1 MRRLQ
6 RRGLSDLALEAAF
19 RAEARNALAT
29 LTRLLGSLDA
39 AEEAVQDAFVV
50 ALERWPIDGVPDRPG
65 AWITTIAR
73 NKALDRLR
81 REAKRMDKQIAAH
94 RSLAALDGWDEPAD
108 SVVRDDVL
116 ALVFMCCHPMLPIE
130 ARVALA
136 LRTLC
141 GLTTAAVAR
150 LFLVPEATMAQRL
163 VRAKRRIAE
172 AGAPLRAP
180 AAHELPER
188 LPAVLATVHLL
199 FTEGHNATSGPVHV
213 RVECCVE
220 AVRLSRLLAELMPDE
235 PEVIG
240 LLALVLLTDARR
252 ATRVDEAGDLLLL
265 ADQDRTQWD
274 RALIDEGVGL
284 VERALRFGAAGRY
297 QLEAA
302 IAACHAVAP
311 STARTDW
318 REVADL
324 YALLERIQPD
334 PVVRLNRAVAVAEA
348 WGAEA
353 GLDVLDGV
361 AGLDDFHLRWSVDA
375 ELRRRCG
382 HRAAAA
388 AAYRTALACDPN
400 DAERRFLEARLA
412 EVTATS

>member
-50 ALERWPIDGVPDRPG
+50 AWNAGRSTVSPTARG

-73 NKALDRLR
+73 NKAFDRLR

-94 RSLAALDGWDEPAD
+94 RSLASLDGWNEPSD

-116 ALVFMCCHPMLPIE
+116 ALVFMCCDPVLSIE

-141 GLTTAAVAR
+141 GLSTAAVAR

-163 VRAKRRIAE
+163 VRAKRRLAQ
-172 AGAPLRAP
+172 AGTPLTTP

-199 FTEGHNATSGPVHV
+199 FTEGHNATSGPEHV
-213 RVECCVE
+213 RAECCTE
-220 AVRLSRLLAELMPDE
+220 AVRLARLLAELMPDE

-240 LLALVLLTDARR
+240 LLGLLLLSDARR
-252 ATRVDEAGDLLLL
+252 T
-265 ADQDRTQWD
+265 T
-274 RALIDEGVGL
+274 
-284 VERALRFGAAGRY
+284 
-297 QLEAA
+297 
-302 IAACHAVAP
+302 
-311 STARTDW
+311 
-318 REVADL
+318 
-324 YALLERIQPD
+324 
-334 PVVRLNRAVAVAEA
+334 
-348 WGAEA
+348 
-353 GLDVLDGV
+353 
-361 AGLDDFHLRWSVDA
+361 
-375 ELRRRCG
+375 RRRRG
-382 HRAAAA
+382 G
-388 AAYRTALACDPN
+388 
-400 DAERRFLEARLA
+400 
-412 EVTATS
+412 